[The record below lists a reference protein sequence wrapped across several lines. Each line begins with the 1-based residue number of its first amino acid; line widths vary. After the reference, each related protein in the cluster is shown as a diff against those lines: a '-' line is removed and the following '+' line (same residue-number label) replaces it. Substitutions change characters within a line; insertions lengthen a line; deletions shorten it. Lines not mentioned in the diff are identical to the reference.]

1 MIRTLAYR
9 CVPSALA
16 AATLLAAAG
25 AAKAELVYGVTQGQS
40 LVTWQSGAPGTIL
53 SGVAIMGLQANEIV
67 HGIDF
72 RPATGELFALGSFNR
87 LYTIN
92 TVSGQA
98 TQVGSPFALTLNGS
112 QFGFDFNP
120 TVDRIRVVSDARQNL
135 RLNPITGAV
144 VDGDAVTPGLQPDG
158 MIAYAAGDPGAA
170 AGGTPDVI
178 HAAYTNSFAG
188 ATTTTLYVI
197 DAGRDVLCTQNANL
211 GTLTTVGALGTDITD
226 FGGFDISGATGIAYL
241 SIRDTQ
247 LGRSTFW
254 TVNLSTGAAT
264 MVGEVGG
271 GAIISAMSVVP
282 TPGTA
287 AAGLLAL
294 AFGVRRRR

>member
-1 MIRTLAYR
+1 MIRTIAFH

-16 AATLLAAAG
+16 VSTLLAATGTAG
-25 AAKAELVYGVTQGQS
+25 AELVYGVTQGQS

-53 SGVAIMGLQANEIV
+53 SGVAIMGLQPNETV

-87 LYTIN
+87 FYTIN
-92 TVSGQA
+92 PVSGQA
-98 TQVGSPFALTLNGS
+98 TQVGSPFALALNGS

-144 VDGDAVTPGLQPDG
+144 VDGDTVTPGLQPDG
-158 MIAYAAGDPGAA
+158 MLAYAAGDPGAA
-170 AGGTPDVI
+170 SGTPDII

-197 DAGRDVLCTQNANL
+197 DAGRDVLCMQNANV
-211 GTLTTVGALGTDITD
+211 GTLTSVGFLGTDITD

-241 SIRDTQ
+241 SIRDSQ

-254 TVNLSTGAAT
+254 TVNLSTGAAS

-271 GAIISAMSVVP
+271 GAIITAISVVP

-294 AFGVRRRR
+294 AFGARRRR

>member
-1 MIRTLAYR
+1 MNCSIARL

-16 AATLLAAAG
+16 AMTLVGAAG
-25 AAKAELVYGVTQGQS
+25 SASAELVYGVTLNQT
-40 LVTWQSGAPGTIL
+40 LVSWQSGAPGSLL
-53 SGVAIMGLQANEIV
+53 SGVAIMGLQPNETV

-92 TVSGQA
+92 PMSGQA
-98 TQVGSPFALTLNGS
+98 TQVGSTFAIPLSGS

-120 TVDRIRVVSDARQNL
+120 TVDRIRVVSDTRQNL

-144 VDGDAVTPGLQPDG
+144 VDSDGNSGNGIQPDG
-158 MIAYAAGDPGAA
+158 ILAYAAGD
-170 AGGTPDVI
+170 GGFGTTPNVI
-178 HAAYTNSFAG
+178 HAAYTNNFAG

-197 DAGRDVLCTQNANL
+197 DSGRDMLCVQNANA
-211 GTLTTVGALGTDITD
+211 GTLTSVGLLGTDITD
-226 FGGFDISGATGIAYL
+226 FGGFDISGSTGVAYL
-241 SIRDTQ
+241 TIRDTQ

-254 TVNLSTGAAT
+254 TVNLATGAAT
-264 MVGEVGG
+264 SVGEVGG
-271 GAIISAMSVVP
+271 GAIISAMTVVP

-287 AAGLLAL
+287 VAGLAVLAL
-294 AFGVRRRR
+294 GARRRR